1 MSTATDKTIIHSNFK
16 EGGFM
21 GKTFSEK
28 ILGKKAAK
36 TVSAGEIVEIEPD
49 AAMSHDNTAA
59 ISKKFYSIGVKK
71 VYDPGKHVIILDH
84 ATPAANAKFAQ
95 NHKDIREFVKEQEI
109 KNFYDINTGIC
120 HQVMHEKGHVLPGSL
135 IVGSDSHTTSYGAF
149 GAFSAGIGRSEMAV
163 IMARGKIWLKV
174 PETLQIYITG
184 DLPKGLAAKDIILK
198 IAGEI
203 GADGALYKAIEFCG
217 PVIEQMSLSSRFV
230 LTNMAVELGAK
241 AGYVVPDQKTIDYIS
256 SVTDKP
262 FDVIKSDDDAQFEK
276 TIEIDVTNLAPM
288 VAKPHTVD
296 NVAPVTDVAGK
307 KIQQVFFGSC
317 TNGRYEDFET
327 IMDIIENHKIHP
339 DVRMLVFPAS
349 MTIYKKIL
357 KQGWIEKLVDFG
369 ALVMNP
375 GCGPCMG
382 NHEGILADEE
392 VCVATSNRNFKG
404 RLGNK
409 NAEVY
414 LASPRT
420 AAWCA
425 VKGKIADFRE
435 EN

>member
-1 MSTATDKTIIHSNFK
+1 
-16 EGGFM
+16 M

-28 ILGKKAAK
+28 ILGKKAGK
-36 TVSAGEIVEIEPD
+36 PVVAGEIVEIEPD
-49 AAMSHDNTAA
+49 VAMSHDNTAA

-71 VYDPGKHVIILDH
+71 VYDPDKHVIILDH

-95 NHKDIREFVKEQEI
+95 NHKDIREFVAEQNV
-109 KNFYDINTGIC
+109 KNFYDIERGIC
-120 HQVMHEKGHVLPGSL
+120 HQVMHEEGHVLPGTL

-174 PETLQIYITG
+174 PETIKIHVSG
-184 DLPKGLAAKDIILK
+184 KFPKGLSAKDLVLK

-217 PVIEQMSLSSRFV
+217 PTIEDMSLSGRFV

-241 AGYVVPDQKTIDYIS
+241 AGYVVPDQKTLDYIKTVS
-256 SVTDKP
+256 DKE
-262 FDVIKSDDDAQFEK
+262 FEIVKSDDDADFDQV
-276 TIEIDVTNLAPM
+276 INIDVSTMEPM

-296 NVAPVTDVAGK
+296 NVAPISEVKGK
-307 KIQQVFFGSC
+307 KINKVFFGSC
-317 TNGRYEDFET
+317 TNGRVEDFEQ
-327 IMDIIENHKIHP
+327 IIDIIDGKQIHP
-339 DVRMLVFPAS
+339 DVRMVVFPAS
-349 MTIYKKIL
+349 KKVYKAIL
-357 KQGWIEKLVDFG
+357 KKGWVEKLVDFG
-369 ALVMNP
+369 AVMMNP

-382 NHEGILADEE
+382 NHAGILADDE
-392 VCVATSNRNFKG
+392 VAVATSNRNFKG

-409 NAEVY
+409 NSFVY

-420 AAWCA
+420 AAYCA
-425 VKGKIADFRE
+425 LKGEIADFRE
-435 EN
+435 LDS